1 MLLMD
6 GDAMELYSN
15 SSSTGSAGRSLGA
28 IRRPATGAADSRFA
42 TMVVFVFGQDM
53 AASGVVARGPGE
65 VSGQWFEIEVVTFV
79 CN

>member
-1 MLLMD
+1 
-6 GDAMELYSN
+6 
-15 SSSTGSAGRSLGA
+15 
-28 IRRPATGAADSRFA
+28 
-42 TMVVFVFGQDM
+42 MVVFVFGQDM